1 METMKRK
8 YIFTALA
15 LLLSIAAFGNHDAS
29 FHDENFN
36 FGWRFHLGQAE
47 GAEAA
52 DYDDSGWRELDLPHD
67 FQMEEPWDKS
77 AGGPR
82 GFKPMATGWYRKAF
96 TAPQEWHGRRVVL
109 DFGGIMY
116 LGDVWVNG
124 TKVATTDYG
133 YVGFEVDI
141 TKHLHLGGQNI
152 VAVRASTGKKGGSRW
167 YTGGGLYRDV
177 TLSVKSPASFARH
190 GLYVTTPR
198 IESGA
203 ADVKVQVAFTGL
215 GKQRG
220 DVGVRARIFSPEGVE
235 IAQTTAFAPKR
246 DRRAEPELIL
256 PIITVEQPKLW
267 DCDHPMLYRA
277 EVELIAGDTVLDR
290 QATEFGFRT
299 LEWGADFGFRLN
311 GKKLIIKS
319 ISNHNDLGAVG
330 VAAYD
335 AAIERQLRT
344 MKAFGFNAI
353 RCSHNP
359 YSEGLLRLADKMGLL
374 VVDELIDKWSD
385 NSYWGGRRP
394 FMQLWPGLLT
404 EWVKRDRNHPSV
416 ILWSLGNE
424 LQMREDLCGY
434 PTGDWGITTYRIMDT
449 LLKRYDATRKTTVGM
464 HPSRRGAIGK
474 NDSRFNT
481 DIFPP
486 ELAEVTEVSSFN
498 YRWMD
503 YEKYLQAAPHM
514 IIFQSE
520 ASTRDLLSAYYGMDL
535 DRMAG
540 LSYWGAI
547 EYWGESPGWPW
558 KGWNHSF
565 FSHALEPY
573 PQAWLIKSAFSDE
586 PTVRIG
592 VIDSGDESAELN
604 GQTVGGMKVFS
615 YWNRPNGS
623 TQSLYTYTNADEVE
637 LILNGRSLGR
647 RRNDRTDIYHRNQ
660 ILWDSIPYGH
670 GGTVLAIARNGGK
683 EVARHQI
690 ETAGEA
696 VRLKAVVENNGTLRA
711 DGVGLQYIKVYAV
724 DKKGRTVPVN
734 GTDVTFRVD
743 GEARLIALDNDDH
756 TTGELFS
763 GNHKALHRGFVM
775 AILRTTRKAGN
786 IAVNISAKG
795 LKGANVRL
803 RTI

>member
-1 METMKRK
+1 MLSSLA
-8 YIFTALA
+8 ALA
-15 LLLSIAAFGNHDAS
+15 D
-29 FHDENFN
+29 NFN
-36 FGWRFHLGQAE
+36 FGWRFHLGDVE

-52 DYDDSGWRELDLPHD
+52 VYDDSQWRELDLPHD
-67 FQMEEPWDKS
+67 FQMEEPWEKE

-82 GFKPMATGWYRKAF
+82 GFKAMATGWYRKAF
-96 TAPQEWHGRRVVL
+96 TAPQEWRGQRVVL

-124 TKVATTDYG
+124 TRVATTDYG

-141 TKHLHLGGQNI
+141 AKHLRLGERNV

-167 YTGGGLYRDV
+167 YTGGGLFRDV
-177 TLSVKSPASFARH
+177 TLTVKGQTGFARH

-198 IESGA
+198 IESA
-203 ADVKVQVAFTGL
+203 AGDIAVQVAFTGL
-215 GKQRG
+215 RKHKGE
-220 DVGVRARIFSPEGVE
+220 VSVRARILTLEGTLVAE
-235 IAQTTAFAPKR
+235 TTAAAPMR
-246 DRRAEPELIL
+246 DRRAEPELAL
-256 PIITVEQPKLW
+256 PILTVSNPKLW
-267 DCDHPMLYRA
+267 DCDHPTLYRA
-277 EVELIAGDTVLDR
+277 EVELLAGDTVLDKTS
-290 QATEFGFRT
+290 AEFGFRT
-299 LEWGADFGFRLN
+299 LEWGPDFGFRLN
-311 GKKLIIKS
+311 GKKLIIKG

-330 VAAYD
+330 VAAFD
-335 AAIERQLRT
+335 AAIERQLKT
-344 MKAFGFNAI
+344 MKAFGYNAI

-359 YSEGLLRLADKMGLL
+359 YSEGLLRLADKYGLL
-374 VVDELIDKWSD
+374 VVDELTDKWSD

-394 FMQLWPGLLT
+394 FMELWPGLLT

-434 PTGDWGITTYRIMDT
+434 PTGDWGVTTYRLMDT

-474 NDSRFNT
+474 NDSRF
-481 DIFPP
+481 DIDVFPP

-498 YRWMD
+498 YRWMN
-503 YEKYLQAAPHM
+503 YKQYLEAAPHM

-565 FSHALEPY
+565 FSHTLEPY
-573 PQAWLIKSAFSDE
+573 PQAWLIKSAFMDE

-592 VIDSGDESAELN
+592 VVDRGDNATELN
-604 GQTVGGMKVFS
+604 GQTVGGMKVS
-615 YWNRPNGS
+615 SHWNRADGS
-623 TQSLYTYTNADEVE
+623 MQRLYTYTNADEVE
-637 LILNGRSLGR
+637 LIVNGRSHGT
-647 RRNDRTDIYHRNQ
+647 RRNDRTDIRLRNQ

-670 GGTVLAIARNGGK
+670 GGTVVAIARTAGK

-690 ETAGEA
+690 ETTGPA
-696 VRLKAVVENNGTLRA
+696 VRLKAVVEDNGTLRA
-711 DGVGLQYIKVYAV
+711 DGMGLQYIKVYAV
-724 DKKGRTVPVN
+724 DKKGRTVPVE
-734 GTDVTFRVD
+734 GPDVTFKVE
-743 GEARLIALDNDDH
+743 GEARLIAVDNDDH
-756 TTGELFS
+756 ATGELFS
-763 GNHKALHRGFVM
+763 GDHKALHRGFIM
-775 AILRTTRKAGN
+775 AILRTTRRAGD
-786 IAVNISAKG
+786 ISVNISAKG
-795 LKGANVRL
+795 LKGTNVKL